1 MKKLLNT
8 PLVLLVL
15 TGMLVASCDFN
26 DDPSEPNY
34 TIVEEDA
41 EASIVFEDLDNLTLK
56 VLSNSGLSART
67 AVDIPT
73 GNICES
79 AVVTIDEESKKIT
92 VDFGEGCTNSNGVTR
107 KGIIHLTYTA
117 HLLFPGAK
125 ITTTFDGYEVDGKK
139 VEGTRTI
146 TNKEVDIETN
156 AITLEVTIQNGKVT
170 WADGSSVTVS
180 SEQLRKINL
189 GTQGNYEVS
198 ITGSATGRSPSGL
211 DYTSSVTE
219 ALIYTRSCLETG
231 VSTPLSGIVSFQ
243 FNEIEASV
251 DYGDGTCDKMAT
263 VFYPTGSKQVTLD

>member
-73 GNICES
+73 GSICES
-79 AVVTIDEESKKIT
+79 AVITIDEESKKIT

-107 KGIIHLTYTA
+107 KGIINLTYTA

-125 ITTTFDGYEVDGKK
+125 IITTFDGYEVDGKK

-198 ITGSATGRSPSGL
+198 ITGSASGTSRSGL